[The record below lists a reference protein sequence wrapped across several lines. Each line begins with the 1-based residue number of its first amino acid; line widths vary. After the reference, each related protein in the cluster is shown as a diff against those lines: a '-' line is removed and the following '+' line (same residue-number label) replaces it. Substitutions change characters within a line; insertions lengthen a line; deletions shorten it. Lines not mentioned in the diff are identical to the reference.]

1 MYYYNDYFKI
11 YSFFKNNILKEFLI
25 KNWSFENKSS
35 MNEIKN
41 YDGKFYVEQ
50 EFEFNKM
57 NYKFSIEYGIHDWIQ
72 SYIITCT
79 SQEVNFSLEYVFDE
93 KNQTFEL
100 KDKTIDITDEAKY
113 WKFAKSIHQIFLL
126 KNNERN
132 FED

>member
-25 KNWSFENKSS
+25 KNWSFEHRSS
-35 MNEIKN
+35 MSEIKE

-50 EFEFNKM
+50 EFEFNKAK
-57 NYKFSIEYGIHDWIQ
+57 YTFSIEYGIHDWIQ
-72 SYIITCT
+72 SYIITCK
-79 SQEVNFSLEYVFDE
+79 SQEVNFSLEYAFDE

-100 KDKTIDITDEAKY
+100 KDKTIDITDETKY

-132 FED
+132 FDE

>member
-25 KNWSFENKSS
+25 KNWSFEHKSS

-50 EFEFNKM
+50 DFEFNKA

-100 KDKTIDITDEAKY
+100 KDKTIDITNETKY